1 MGGFLLKLRYSKKL
15 DSKGG
20 ISMIQVIMGLKGS
33 GKTKRLIN
41 SINEAVASAQGDVVC
56 IEYGKQLTYDINYRV
71 RLVDSKE
78 YEINNLDKL
87 KGLLSGLHAGN
98 FDITN
103 VYIDNLYK
111 TIGADRA
118 AGEEFILWCAGFAAA
133 NNMNITI
140 TVSDDAEQASAAV
153 KAFLV

>member
-1 MGGFLLKLRYSKKL
+1 
-15 DSKGG
+15 
-20 ISMIQVIMGLKGS
+20 MIQVIMGLKGS
-33 GKTKRLIN
+33 GKTKKMIDA
-41 SINEAVASAQGDVVC
+41 INEAVKSASGDVVC
-56 IEYGKQLTYDINYRV
+56 IEYGSHLTYDVNYRV
-71 RLVDSKE
+71 RLVNAKE
-78 YEINNLDKL
+78 YGINNLDKM

-111 TIGADRA
+111 TIGNDHAT
-118 AGEEFILWCAGFAAA
+118 GEEFILWCAAFAET

-140 TVSDDAEQASAAV
+140 TVSDDPAQASEAV